1 MPTKLKLFEP
11 GAAIKSR
18 LHAATRT
25 LASDSDSDADA
36 ATIKAMRRLA
46 MAARQPDKQKKMR
59 RDTSKQ
65 SSEHAHGLRGAVVM
79 KPKES
84 LKKIKIIT
92 FTKLYIVSI

>member
-1 MPTKLKLFEP
+1 MMPTKLKLFEP

-65 SSEHAHGLRGAVVM
+65 SFEHAHGLRGDVVM

-84 LKKIKIIT
+84 LKKMENIGLPK
-92 FTKLYIVSI
+92 